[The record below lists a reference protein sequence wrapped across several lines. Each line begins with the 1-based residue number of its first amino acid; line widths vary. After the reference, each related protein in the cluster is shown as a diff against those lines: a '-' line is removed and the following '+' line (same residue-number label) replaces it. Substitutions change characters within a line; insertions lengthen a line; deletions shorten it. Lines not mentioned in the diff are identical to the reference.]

1 MSCETGGLRPSGTTL
16 ANAVAVAQGAGSVPG
31 IGKDRFLSPELAAA
45 ERFVASGTLRA
56 VAPVAGDLK

>member
-1 MSCETGGLRPSGTTL
+1 
-16 ANAVAVAQGAGSVPG
+16 VAQGAGSVPG

-56 VAPVAGDLK
+56 AAPVAGDLK